1 MIGFVLSL
9 MQSLICIPELVNST
23 FGDVNGALVSLL
35 QRGLLQHVNLV
46 LVFKSVVPFFIE
58 LVQLQLKEKG
68 VQCSA
73 SSTKL
78 FKQCIG
84 KRANCFWIDLSFLLC
99 QDEKLY
105 ICFSVLGKNVSE
117 NSGDN
122 PEIMV
127 EIILICL

>member
-35 QRGLLQHVNLV
+35 QRGLLQYVNLV
-46 LVFKSVVPFFIE
+46 LFFKSVVPFFIE
-58 LVQLQLKEKG
+58 LVQLQLTEKG

-127 EIILICL
+127 EIVLICL